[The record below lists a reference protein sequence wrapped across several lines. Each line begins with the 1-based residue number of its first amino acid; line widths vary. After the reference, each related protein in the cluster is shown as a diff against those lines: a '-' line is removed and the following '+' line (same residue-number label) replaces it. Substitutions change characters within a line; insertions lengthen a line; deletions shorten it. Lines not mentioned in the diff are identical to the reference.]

1 MELGLTE
8 EQTMLRDV
16 AQEFCR
22 RELAP
27 LVDNAEA
34 NQEFPRAVYPQMAK
48 LGFLGIGIPREYGG
62 QGLGKLEESLFIE
75 ELACVCGGFA
85 SSWMVQSC
93 IVPAVLAQFAS
104 PSQKERYLQPM
115 LRGEKIGSLGV
126 TEPNAGSDV
135 KGVTTTATRVPE
147 GWRIKGTKSFITQ
160 GTACDFAIV
169 LAYTNKAGGINGMD
183 LFLVD
188 RSVPGFSST
197 KMPKHAYQSSETA
210 WLHLDDCVVP
220 ADAIIGDENSQA
232 FRRIMK
238 TFIGERILVAAR
250 SIGIARGALEQ
261 SEVYVKERQQFGRAI
276 GSFQA
281 VAFRVAEMA
290 TSVEA
295 ARLFAHHVA
304 RLWDQNIECTR
315 EVAMAKLFAT
325 EAAVEVTEKAMRI
338 FGGHGLVQG
347 AFPVQR
353 MFMDARVSIVTVGS
367 SDIQKRA
374 IARYMGLAC
383 D

>member
-1 MELGLTE
+1 MDLALSE
-8 EQTMLRDV
+8 EQNMLREV
-16 AQEFCR
+16 ARDFCQT
-22 RELAP
+22 ELAP

-34 NQEFPRAVYPQMAK
+34 NQEFPRHIYPKMAQ
-48 LGFLGIGIPREYGG
+48 LGFMGIGIPRDAGG
-62 QGLGKLEESLFIE
+62 QGLGKMEECLFIE
-75 ELACVCGGFA
+75 ELACVAGGFA
-85 SSWMVQSC
+85 SSWMVQTC
-93 IVPAVLAQFAS
+93 IVPAVLSQFAS
-104 PSQKERYLQPM
+104 PKQKERYLLPM

-126 TEPNAGSDV
+126 TEASAGSDV
-135 KGVTTTATRVPE
+135 KGIKTTATRVPE
-147 GWRIKGTKSFITQ
+147 GWRIKGGKAFITQ
-160 GTACDFAIV
+160 GTTCDFAIV
-169 LAYTNKAGGINGMD
+169 LAYTDKTQGINGMD

-188 RSVPGFSST
+188 RSTPGFSSS
-197 KMPKHAYQSSETA
+197 KMPKTAYQSSETA

-220 ADAIIGDENSQA
+220 ADAMIGDENSQA
-232 FRRIMK
+232 FRRIMR

-261 SEVYVKERQQFGRAI
+261 SEAYVKERQQFGRVI
-276 GSFQA
+276 GAFQA

-290 TSVEA
+290 TSVTA

-304 RLWDQNIECTR
+304 RQWDQGIDDPR

-325 EAAVEVTEKAMRI
+325 EAAVEVTDRAMRI

-347 AFPVQR
+347 AFPIQR